1 MAVARTNEQTNKKG
15 GVAEKEKITWRLIGS
30 KSLFQSSLACV
41 LNSPAL
47 VLGGKRKNSM
57 RFSPIHASYLILIS
71 FPERERFWWCVREER
86 ETHEGGHMLGCPY
99 QWGGG
104 ENMREAAA
112 AAAAGR

>member
-47 VLGGKRKNSM
+47 VLGGMRKFDEI
-57 RFSPIHASYLILIS
+57 FSDPCILFNFDF
-71 FPERERFWWCVREER
+71 FPRERER
-86 ETHEGGHMLGCPY
+86 
-99 QWGGG
+99 
-104 ENMREAAA
+104 
-112 AAAAGR
+112 